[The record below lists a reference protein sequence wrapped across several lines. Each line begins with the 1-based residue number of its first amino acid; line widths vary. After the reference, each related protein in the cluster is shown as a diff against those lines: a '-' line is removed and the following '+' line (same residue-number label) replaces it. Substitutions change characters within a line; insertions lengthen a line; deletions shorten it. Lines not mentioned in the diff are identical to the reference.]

1 MATREAYKIALSTHM
16 TNLQKF
22 VKRPDGKDN
31 TGTFL
36 GEIFTWQEVSKFAD
50 DKLKDAW
57 KEAQGNGLIPAD
69 DDMREKYDEDEHIVA
84 ESNAFSCIVT
94 VGKPRET
101 FDLEKFISEVARK
114 YKLDPHR
121 LSVLATTCVKA
132 SKAPLTKR
140 IREA

>member
-69 DDMREKYDEDEHIVA
+69 DDMREKYDEDEHIVV

-101 FDLEKFISEVARK
+101 FDL
-114 YKLDPHR
+114 
-121 LSVLATTCVKA
+121 
-132 SKAPLTKR
+132 
-140 IREA
+140 

>member
-31 TGTFL
+31 TGAFL

-50 DKLKDAW
+50 DKLKQAW
-57 KEAQGNGLIPAD
+57 KSAADSGLIPAD
-69 DDMREKYDEDEHIVA
+69 DDMREKYDQDEHLVV

-101 FDLEKFISEVARK
+101 FDQEVFIGEVARRF
-114 YKLDPHR
+114 KLNVV
-121 LSVLATTCVKA
+121 VLTKLAAECKKEG
-132 SKAPLTKR
+132 KAPLTKR
-140 IREA
+140 IREV